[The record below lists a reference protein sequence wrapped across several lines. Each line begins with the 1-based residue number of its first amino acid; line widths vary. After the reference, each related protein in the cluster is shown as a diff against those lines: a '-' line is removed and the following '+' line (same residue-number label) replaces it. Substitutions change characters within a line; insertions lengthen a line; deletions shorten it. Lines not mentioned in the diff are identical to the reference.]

1 MMRCRRSTFS
11 LRPRRSAEGR
21 PHDAVEVPNARRR
34 HARGGHPRGAG
45 DRAPDLSDALAA
57 QCLLPRAPSQSL
69 GLLSRVAPRRGDRRL
84 CRALEDERRGAYHHR
99 RRARQSTGQ
108 GVRSCPDGG
117 ADPARLP
124 IGLALAHARGAAA
137 QPPRRPPLREVRL
150 QGHRSSAWL
159 LHRQQRGCHR
169 DVVGLHPSAGLQEAV
184 QRDPANARDRR
195 ARHQHTAVALTNRR
209 ILAIETSCDETAAA
223 VIASGPRLLSNVVRS
238 QDALHAPFG
247 GVVPEIAARAHLQTL
262 VPVIERALENAATRW
277 EQVDAVA
284 VTKGPGLFGG
294 LLVGV
299 NLAQAI
305 AWARKLP
312 VIGVSHLA
320 AHVFA
325 AQLEEAEVRPPV
337 LGLVVSGGHSDLI
350 RWQEDGNITVI
361 GRTIDDAAGEAFD
374 KGARILGLPFPGG
387 PAIDALAAKGD
398 PRAVRFPRPRAP
410 GLDFSFSGV
419 KTALLYEVRKRKTIS
434 EQERADLAAIYQEAI
449 VDALLQR
456 VEAAQA
462 QDPAPTSVPGGG
474 GARNR
479 RLREA
484 AQARLGHLARLIIPA
499 PELCTDNAAMI
510 GAAALIEWDR
520 RGPDPAPFDADPSLG
535 FA

>member
-1 MMRCRRSTFS
+1 M
-11 LRPRRSAEGR
+11 
-21 PHDAVEVPNARRR
+21 
-34 HARGGHPRGAG
+34 
-45 DRAPDLSDALAA
+45 
-57 QCLLPRAPSQSL
+57 
-69 GLLSRVAPRRGDRRL
+69 
-84 CRALEDERRGAYHHR
+84 
-99 RRARQSTGQ
+99 
-108 GVRSCPDGG
+108 
-117 ADPARLP
+117 
-124 IGLALAHARGAAA
+124 I
-137 QPPRRPPLREVRL
+137 
-150 QGHRSSAWL
+150 
-159 LHRQQRGCHR
+159 
-169 DVVGLHPSAGLQEAV
+169 
-184 QRDPANARDRR
+184 
-195 ARHQHTAVALTNRR
+195 
-209 ILAIETSCDETAAA
+209 
-223 VIASGPRLLSNVVRS
+223 RS
-238 QDALHAPFG
+238 QDALHAPYG

-284 VTKGPGLFGG
+284 VTRGPGLIGC

-325 AQLEEAEVRPPV
+325 AQLEEPDVRPPV

-350 RWQEDGNITVI
+350 RWREDGNITVI

-387 PAIDALAAKGD
+387 PAIDELATRGD
-398 PRAVRFPRPRAP
+398 TRAVAFPRPRAP

-419 KTALLYEVRKRKTIS
+419 KTALLYEVRKRKTLS
-434 EQERADLAAIYQEAI
+434 DQARADLAASYQEAI

-456 VEAAQA
+456 VEAALFPSPPGHLLPPLA
-462 QDPAPTSVPGGG
+462 GEGRVGAHLPPPLAGEGRVGAHWAPAPTIVIGGG
-474 GARNR
+474 VARNR

-484 AQARLGHLARLIIPA
+484 AQARLGTKAHLVIPA

-510 GAAALIEWDR
+510 GAAALIEWER
-520 RGPDPAPFDADPSLG
+520 RGPDLAPFDADPSLG
-535 FA
+535 FN

>member
-1 MMRCRRSTFS
+1 M
-11 LRPRRSAEGR
+11 
-21 PHDAVEVPNARRR
+21 
-34 HARGGHPRGAG
+34 
-45 DRAPDLSDALAA
+45 
-57 QCLLPRAPSQSL
+57 
-69 GLLSRVAPRRGDRRL
+69 
-84 CRALEDERRGAYHHR
+84 
-99 RRARQSTGQ
+99 
-108 GVRSCPDGG
+108 
-117 ADPARLP
+117 
-124 IGLALAHARGAAA
+124 
-137 QPPRRPPLREVRL
+137 
-150 QGHRSSAWL
+150 
-159 LHRQQRGCHR
+159 
-169 DVVGLHPSAGLQEAV
+169 
-184 QRDPANARDRR
+184 
-195 ARHQHTAVALTNRR
+195 
-209 ILAIETSCDETAAA
+209 
-223 VIASGPRLLSNVVRS
+223 LSNVVRS

-284 VTKGPGLFGG
+284 VTRGPGLIGC

-325 AQLEEAEVRPPV
+325 AQLEEPELRPPL

-350 RWQEDGNITVI
+350 RWREDGTITVI
-361 GRTIDDAAGEAFD
+361 GRTRDDAAGEAFD

-387 PAIDALAAKGD
+387 PAIDKLATQGN
-398 PRAVRFPRPRAP
+398 PRAVAFPRPRAP

-419 KTALLYEVRKRKTIS
+419 KTALLYDVRKRGAIS
-434 EQERADLAAIYQEAI
+434 DQERADLAASYQEAI

-456 VEAAQA
+456 VEAAQKE
-462 QDPAPTSVPGGG
+462 DPAPTIVLGGG
-474 GARNR
+474 VARNR

-484 AQARLGHLARLIIPA
+484 AQARLGSRAHLVIPA

-535 FA
+535 FS

>member
-1 MMRCRRSTFS
+1 M
-11 LRPRRSAEGR
+11 
-21 PHDAVEVPNARRR
+21 
-34 HARGGHPRGAG
+34 
-45 DRAPDLSDALAA
+45 
-57 QCLLPRAPSQSL
+57 
-69 GLLSRVAPRRGDRRL
+69 
-84 CRALEDERRGAYHHR
+84 
-99 RRARQSTGQ
+99 
-108 GVRSCPDGG
+108 
-117 ADPARLP
+117 
-124 IGLALAHARGAAA
+124 
-137 QPPRRPPLREVRL
+137 
-150 QGHRSSAWL
+150 
-159 LHRQQRGCHR
+159 
-169 DVVGLHPSAGLQEAV
+169 
-184 QRDPANARDRR
+184 
-195 ARHQHTAVALTNRR
+195 
-209 ILAIETSCDETAAA
+209 
-223 VIASGPRLLSNVVRS
+223 
-238 QDALHAPFG
+238 
-247 GVVPEIAARAHLQTL
+247 PEIAARAHLQTL
-262 VPVIERALENAATRW
+262 VPVIERAMENAGTRW
-277 EQVDAVA
+277 EQVDGVA
-284 VTKGPGLFGG
+284 VTRGPGLVGC

-299 NLAQAI
+299 NLGQAI

-325 AQLEEAEVRPPV
+325 GLLEEPDLHPPV

-350 RWQEDGNITVI
+350 RWQEDGGIAVI

-387 PAIDALAAKGD
+387 PAIDALAATGN

-419 KTALLYEVRKRKTIS
+419 KTALLYEVRKRRSIS
-434 EQERADLAAIYQEAI
+434 DQARADLAASYQEAI

-462 QDPAPTSVPGGG
+462 ADPAPTIVLGGG
-474 GARNR
+474 VARNR

-484 AQARLGHLARLIIPA
+484 ARARLGKAAHLVIPA

>member
-1 MMRCRRSTFS
+1 M
-11 LRPRRSAEGR
+11 
-21 PHDAVEVPNARRR
+21 
-34 HARGGHPRGAG
+34 
-45 DRAPDLSDALAA
+45 
-57 QCLLPRAPSQSL
+57 
-69 GLLSRVAPRRGDRRL
+69 
-84 CRALEDERRGAYHHR
+84 
-99 RRARQSTGQ
+99 
-108 GVRSCPDGG
+108 
-117 ADPARLP
+117 
-124 IGLALAHARGAAA
+124 
-137 QPPRRPPLREVRL
+137 
-150 QGHRSSAWL
+150 
-159 LHRQQRGCHR
+159 
-169 DVVGLHPSAGLQEAV
+169 
-184 QRDPANARDRR
+184 
-195 ARHQHTAVALTNRR
+195 
-209 ILAIETSCDETAAA
+209 
-223 VIASGPRLLSNVVRS
+223 LSNVIRS
-238 QDALHAPFG
+238 QDALHAPYG

-262 VPVIERALENAATRW
+262 VPVIERAMENAGTRW
-277 EQVDAVA
+277 EQVDGVA
-284 VTKGPGLFGG
+284 VTRGPGLIGC

-299 NLAQAI
+299 NLGQAI

-325 AQLEEAEVRPPV
+325 GLLEEPDLHPPV
-337 LGLVVSGGHSDLI
+337 LGLVVSGGHSDLV
-350 RWQEDGNITVI
+350 RWQDDGGIAVI

-387 PAIDALAAKGD
+387 PAIDALAATGD

-419 KTALLYEVRKRKTIS
+419 KTALLYEVRKRRSIS
-434 EQERADLAAIYQEAI
+434 DQARADLAASYQEAI

-462 QDPAPTSVPGGG
+462 ADPAPTIVLGGG
-474 GARNR
+474 VARNR

-484 AQARLGHLARLIIPA
+484 ARSRLGKAAHLVIPA

>member
-1 MMRCRRSTFS
+1 
-11 LRPRRSAEGR
+11 
-21 PHDAVEVPNARRR
+21 
-34 HARGGHPRGAG
+34 
-45 DRAPDLSDALAA
+45 
-57 QCLLPRAPSQSL
+57 
-69 GLLSRVAPRRGDRRL
+69 
-84 CRALEDERRGAYHHR
+84 
-99 RRARQSTGQ
+99 
-108 GVRSCPDGG
+108 
-117 ADPARLP
+117 
-124 IGLALAHARGAAA
+124 
-137 QPPRRPPLREVRL
+137 
-150 QGHRSSAWL
+150 
-159 LHRQQRGCHR
+159 
-169 DVVGLHPSAGLQEAV
+169 
-184 QRDPANARDRR
+184 
-195 ARHQHTAVALTNRR
+195 
-209 ILAIETSCDETAAA
+209 
-223 VIASGPRLLSNVVRS
+223 VIASGPQLLSNVVRS

-277 EQVDAVA
+277 EQIDGVA
-284 VTKGPGLFGG
+284 VTKGPGLIGC

-325 AQLEEAEVRPPV
+325 AQLEEPDIRPPV

-350 RWQEDGNITVI
+350 RWQEDGSITVI

-387 PAIDALAAKGD
+387 PAIDKLAADGD
-398 PRAVRFPRPRAP
+398 PKAVRFPRPRAP

-419 KTALLYEVRKRKTIS
+419 KTALLYEVRKRTSIS
-434 EQERADLAAIYQEAI
+434 DRDRADLAASYQEAI

-462 QDPAPTSVPGGG
+462 ADPAPTIVLGGG
-474 GARNR
+474 VARNR
-479 RLREA
+479 RLRELA
-484 AQARLGHLARLIIPA
+484 RARLGTKAHLVIPA

-535 FA
+535 FS

>member
-1 MMRCRRSTFS
+1 M
-11 LRPRRSAEGR
+11 
-21 PHDAVEVPNARRR
+21 
-34 HARGGHPRGAG
+34 
-45 DRAPDLSDALAA
+45 
-57 QCLLPRAPSQSL
+57 
-69 GLLSRVAPRRGDRRL
+69 
-84 CRALEDERRGAYHHR
+84 
-99 RRARQSTGQ
+99 
-108 GVRSCPDGG
+108 
-117 ADPARLP
+117 
-124 IGLALAHARGAAA
+124 
-137 QPPRRPPLREVRL
+137 
-150 QGHRSSAWL
+150 
-159 LHRQQRGCHR
+159 
-169 DVVGLHPSAGLQEAV
+169 
-184 QRDPANARDRR
+184 
-195 ARHQHTAVALTNRR
+195 
-209 ILAIETSCDETAAA
+209 
-223 VIASGPRLLSNVVRS
+223 IASGPRLLSNVVRS

-284 VTKGPGLFGG
+284 VTKGPGLIGC

-350 RWQEDGNITVI
+350 RWQEDGNISVI

-387 PAIDALAAKGD
+387 PAIDALAAQGD
-398 PRAVRFPRPRAP
+398 PRAIRFPRPRAP

-419 KTALLYEVRKRKTIS
+419 KTALLYEVRKRTAIS
-434 EQERADLAAIYQEAI
+434 DQDRADLAASYQEAI

-462 QDPAPTSVPGGG
+462 ADPAPTIVLGGG
-474 GARNR
+474 VARNR

-484 AQARLGHLARLIIPA
+484 AQARLGKNAHLVIPA

-535 FA
+535 FS

>member
-1 MMRCRRSTFS
+1 M
-11 LRPRRSAEGR
+11 
-21 PHDAVEVPNARRR
+21 
-34 HARGGHPRGAG
+34 
-45 DRAPDLSDALAA
+45 
-57 QCLLPRAPSQSL
+57 
-69 GLLSRVAPRRGDRRL
+69 
-84 CRALEDERRGAYHHR
+84 
-99 RRARQSTGQ
+99 
-108 GVRSCPDGG
+108 
-117 ADPARLP
+117 
-124 IGLALAHARGAAA
+124 I
-137 QPPRRPPLREVRL
+137 
-150 QGHRSSAWL
+150 
-159 LHRQQRGCHR
+159 
-169 DVVGLHPSAGLQEAV
+169 
-184 QRDPANARDRR
+184 
-195 ARHQHTAVALTNRR
+195 
-209 ILAIETSCDETAAA
+209 
-223 VIASGPRLLSNVVRS
+223 RS
-238 QDALHAPFG
+238 QDALHAPYG
-247 GVVPEIAARAHLQTL
+247 GVVPELAARAHLQTL
-262 VPVIERALENAATRW
+262 VPVIERALENAGTRW
-277 EQVDAVA
+277 EQVDGVA
-284 VTKGPGLFGG
+284 VTKGPGLIGC

-325 AQLEEAEVRPPV
+325 ALLEEPDLRPPV

-350 RWQEDGNITVI
+350 RWQEDGSITVI

-387 PAIDALAAKGD
+387 PAIDELARRGD
-398 PRAVRFPRPRAP
+398 PKAVAFPRPRAP

-419 KTALLYEVRKRKTIS
+419 KTALLYEVRKRKTLS
-434 EQERADLAAIYQEAI
+434 DQDRADLAASYQEAI

-462 QDPAPTSVPGGG
+462 APAIPSPARGGGSGWGPAPTIVLGGG
-474 GARNR
+474 VARNR

-484 AQARLGHLARLIIPA
+484 AQSRLGQKAHLVIPA

-535 FA
+535 FT

>member
-1 MMRCRRSTFS
+1 
-11 LRPRRSAEGR
+11 
-21 PHDAVEVPNARRR
+21 
-34 HARGGHPRGAG
+34 
-45 DRAPDLSDALAA
+45 
-57 QCLLPRAPSQSL
+57 
-69 GLLSRVAPRRGDRRL
+69 
-84 CRALEDERRGAYHHR
+84 
-99 RRARQSTGQ
+99 
-108 GVRSCPDGG
+108 
-117 ADPARLP
+117 
-124 IGLALAHARGAAA
+124 
-137 QPPRRPPLREVRL
+137 
-150 QGHRSSAWL
+150 
-159 LHRQQRGCHR
+159 
-169 DVVGLHPSAGLQEAV
+169 
-184 QRDPANARDRR
+184 
-195 ARHQHTAVALTNRR
+195 
-209 ILAIETSCDETAAA
+209 

-284 VTKGPGLFGG
+284 VTKGPGLIGC

-325 AQLEEAEVRPPV
+325 AQLEEPEVRPPV

-350 RWQEDGNITVI
+350 RWQQDGNITVI

-387 PAIDALAAKGD
+387 PAIDALAAQGD

-419 KTALLYEVRKRKTIS
+419 KTALLYEVRKRTSIS
-434 EQERADLAAIYQEAI
+434 SQDRADLAASYQEAI

-462 QDPAPTSVPGGG
+462 ADPAPTIVLGGG
-474 GARNR
+474 VARNR

-484 AQARLGHLARLIIPA
+484 AQARLGKTAHLVIPA

-535 FA
+535 FT

>member
-1 MMRCRRSTFS
+1 
-11 LRPRRSAEGR
+11 
-21 PHDAVEVPNARRR
+21 
-34 HARGGHPRGAG
+34 
-45 DRAPDLSDALAA
+45 
-57 QCLLPRAPSQSL
+57 
-69 GLLSRVAPRRGDRRL
+69 
-84 CRALEDERRGAYHHR
+84 
-99 RRARQSTGQ
+99 
-108 GVRSCPDGG
+108 
-117 ADPARLP
+117 
-124 IGLALAHARGAAA
+124 
-137 QPPRRPPLREVRL
+137 
-150 QGHRSSAWL
+150 
-159 LHRQQRGCHR
+159 
-169 DVVGLHPSAGLQEAV
+169 
-184 QRDPANARDRR
+184 
-195 ARHQHTAVALTNRR
+195 
-209 ILAIETSCDETAAA
+209 

-284 VTKGPGLFGG
+284 VTKGPGLIGC

-325 AQLEEAEVRPPV
+325 AQLEEPEVRPPV

-387 PAIDALAAKGD
+387 PAIDALAAQGD

-419 KTALLYEVRKRKTIS
+419 KTALLYEVRKRTSIS
-434 EQERADLAAIYQEAI
+434 DQDRADLAASYQEAI

-456 VEAAQA
+456 VEAAHA
-462 QDPAPTSVPGGG
+462 AEPAPTIVVGGG
-474 GARNR
+474 VARNR
-479 RLREA
+479 RLRQA
-484 AQARLGHLARLIIPA
+484 AQARLGTKAHLVIPA

-535 FA
+535 FS